1 MYADPLTVNPLDLL
15 LIFEGWSVKQVMD
28 FVEIIDVDADGK
40 ITVAE
45 FFIGTSSPI
54 ELVDFF
60 LDLSPIDGKITED
73 QLELGGIIPS
83 SLTEDF
89 FDSFNQ
95 NEDGGI
101 SYTEWLQATQL
112 SELML
117 EYFESVDQ
125 LGIWEFSLLF
135 GSQTTSQQLSE
146 KFNDLD
152 ADMNQILDWPEFIK
166 VAQ

>member
-89 FDSFNQ
+89 FDSFN
-95 NEDGGI
+95 
-101 SYTEWLQATQL
+101 
-112 SELML
+112 
-117 EYFESVDQ
+117 
-125 LGIWEFSLLF
+125 
-135 GSQTTSQQLSE
+135 
-146 KFNDLD
+146 
-152 ADMNQILDWPEFIK
+152 
-166 VAQ
+166 